1 MSEFI
6 YTKRRTRQYNGPV
19 NSEDYNAR
27 VEENYQDLVYLYN
40 KYGVVDQKLFEAF
53 ERVLK
58 DHIFISNHIK
68 DMDDRISALEATENQ
83 LSIHSFSQ
91 VDLAAIPSGE
101 LGIQADELLSLDP
114 VYNTITLPKVT
125 GSSHSK
131 VKFFTEVGGQIIPDF
146 FETRISNSLPGVDLP
161 GAIIDGT
168 YVYNAIMDRSDKYWK
183 RNVIAPAPDTTY
195 GAQTYVYF
203 KVPAEYTGSTRVNNL
218 RLNPFPAFGVD
229 ILTIQYTTKKNPIM
243 DESDGWIPLN
253 TDALY
258 DSQAD
263 AVGKV
268 PPGGWSTLN
277 ADAIISSGPLSFYF
291 PDLDIT
297 AFRVLMRQRNYLI
310 ENGKYV
316 YSYGLSDIDI
326 RYDKFLPTGR
336 SIFKFTA
343 PTGTTISNIVSVTP
357 KIYNVSLSLMSE
369 AFDYRI
375 IYNDGSVYTTDNP
388 GSSESV
394 WIEITLNQLVDGT
407 APVLSDLIIDY
418 Y

>member
-6 YTKRRTRQYNGPV
+6 YTKKRTRQYNGPV
-19 NSEDYNAR
+19 SSEDYNAR
-27 VEENYQDLVYLYN
+27 IEENYQDLVYLYN
-40 KYGVVDQKLFEAF
+40 KYGIIDQKLSESF

-58 DHIFISNHIK
+58 DHIFISNYIR
-68 DMDDRISALEATENQ
+68 DIDDRISALEASENQ

-91 VDLAAIPSGE
+91 VDLAAIPSGD
-101 LGIQADELLSLDP
+101 LAIQADELLSLDP

-125 GSSHSK
+125 GASHSK
-131 VKFFTEVGGQIIPDF
+131 VKFFTELGGQIIPDF

-168 YVYNAIMDRSDKYWK
+168 YIYNAIMDRSDKFWK
-183 RNVIAPAPDTTY
+183 RNIIAPTPDPVN

-203 KVPAEYTGSTRVNNL
+203 KVPAQYTGSTKVNNL

-229 ILTIQYTTKKNPIM
+229 ILSIQYTTKLNPLM
-243 DESDGWIPLN
+243 DESDGWTALN
-253 TDALY
+253 KDRLY
-258 DSQAD
+258 DLQTD

-268 PPGGWSTLN
+268 PPGGWSTVNLDTIQN
-277 ADAIISSGPLSFYF
+277 AGPLSFYF

-297 AFRVLMRQRNYLI
+297 AFRVLMKQRNYLI
-310 ENGKYV
+310 ENGKYI
-316 YSYGLSDIDI
+316 YSYGLSDLDI
-326 RYDKFLPTGR
+326 RYDKFLPTGK

-343 PTGTTISNIVSVTP
+343 PAGTTISGVNNVTP

-375 IYNDGSVYTTDNP
+375 IYTDGSVYTTENP
-388 GSSESV
+388 GSSQSI
-394 WIEITLNQLVDGT
+394 WIEITLNQLPDGT
-407 APVLSDLIIDY
+407 APVLSDLVIDY